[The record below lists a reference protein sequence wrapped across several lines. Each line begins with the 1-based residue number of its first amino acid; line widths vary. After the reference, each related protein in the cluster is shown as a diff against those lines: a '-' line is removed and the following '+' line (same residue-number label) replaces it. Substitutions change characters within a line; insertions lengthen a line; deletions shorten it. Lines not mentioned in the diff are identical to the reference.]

1 VCARVHTHTHTRNL
15 TEERGGG
22 REGGRREGR
31 GRNGRGAQERA
42 GAEREWEQ
50 ALAVVGGMEGGK
62 GGERNLISTGNKALT
77 VVGGMQEGQRRE
89 GRKVRGKGGL
99 GERET

>member
-1 VCARVHTHTHTRNL
+1 
-15 TEERGGG
+15 
-22 REGGRREGR
+22 
-31 GRNGRGAQERA
+31 
-42 GAEREWEQ
+42 
-50 ALAVVGGMEGGK
+50 MEGGK